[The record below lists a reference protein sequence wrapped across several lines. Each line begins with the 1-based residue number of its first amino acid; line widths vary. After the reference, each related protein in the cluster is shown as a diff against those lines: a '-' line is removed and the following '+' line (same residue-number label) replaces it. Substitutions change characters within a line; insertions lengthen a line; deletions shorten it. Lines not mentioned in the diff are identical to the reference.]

1 PGVCMVFGTPT
12 AAGDAALGLIVH
24 DPIGVV
30 GAALPWIFPLAM
42 LAWKLGPALAAGNS
56 VVVKPPELA
65 TLTTL
70 RFAELASEAGLPDGV
85 LNVVPG
91 LGHVAGKALGLHADV
106 DIISFTEIGR
116 ASCRSTERRE

>member
-1 PGVCMVFGTPT
+1 GKPITDGRGSDRPATIGSVGWYAEAADKVFGKTT
-12 AAGDAALGLIVH
+12 AAGDDALGLIVH
-24 DPIGVV
+24 EPIGVG
-30 GAALPWIFPLAM
+30 GAVLPWNFPLAM

-70 RFAELASEAGLPDGV
+70 RFAELASEAGLPYGM

-91 LGHVAGKALGLHADV
+91 LG
-106 DIISFTEIGR
+106 R
-116 ASCRSTERRE
+116 